1 MSAEVGLLTAFGKYL
16 WLPLIALLGW
26 FFKQTVGRL
35 EGDIEKASNKDDLII
50 QRISQL
56 ENELNRNYY
65 DKQEIKEHIV
75 DPLTKRMDSTDAS
88 LKSLTGMMTELIQDI
103 GILKYALLEDEV
115 KKNK

>member
-1 MSAEVGLLTAFGKYL
+1 MSAEVGLITAFGKYL

-35 EGDIEKASNKDDLII
+35 EGDIEKASDKDDMILE
-50 QRISQL
+50 RISQL
-56 ENELNRNYY
+56 ETDLNRNYY

-75 DPLTKRMDSTDAS
+75 DPLTKRLDNTDAS

-103 GILKYALLEDEV
+103 GILKYALLDEEI
-115 KKNK
+115 KKTK